1 MNEKI
6 TLQIDTAGE
15 LRAFAKDINS
25 GRYHGQPDLT
35 VKLTADIDLGGV
47 VGTAED
53 AKITV
58 TSLTVPSRSWAAQAP
73 TSMRA
78 ASWAT
83 SGAASPYRTASTVA
97 LWMPMTMTMT
107 LHF

>member
-35 VKLTADIDLGGV
+35 VKLTADIDLGGLDKWLSLIHIFKRRS
-47 VGTAED
+47 G
-53 AKITV
+53 KI
-58 TSLTVPSRSWAAQAP
+58 LR
-73 TSMRA
+73 
-78 ASWAT
+78 
-83 SGAASPYRTASTVA
+83 RTEK
-97 LWMPMTMTMT
+97 
-107 LHF
+107 